1 MSNRIG
7 KRIYSYI
14 KTKGERAYYMLV
26 HSAMNNKTVTMNSKH
41 VGSKRISVLKQ
52 RHSAIS

>member
-26 HSAMNNKTVTMNSKH
+26 HSAMNNKTVTMNNKH